1 VALLSSGL
9 SREIRLAGERLDAR
23 TMDLARLRRL
33 HERTVESLTSGLL
46 TLDREGRITS
56 FNPEAQRITGCPA
69 EEAWGRTLDELL
81 PGASALTTGPG
92 APVPGGRGRRRL
104 VVRDREGGERHLG
117 LASSVLRDERGD
129 ASGHVVIFQDVTQV
143 VAMERDLRRSE
154 RLAGVGQLAA
164 DIAHEIRNPLAAIS
178 GSVEMLRAGL
188 GEGEEDQ
195 ERARLMDIVLRE
207 IDRLDDLITDF
218 LSYARP
224 APPRATATALAP
236 LVEELCKVLSGGL
249 APGISLQVEVEPGLR
264 VLADPTQLRQ
274 VLWNLLTNAQQA
286 MEEGGEL
293 RVRAHVLGSDPQA
306 GEAPDRN
313 DSQGEPRGVEIVVAD
328 TGSGISPENLER
340 IFDPFFTTKPG
351 GTGLG
356 LATVHR
362 IVESHGGSLH
372 VDSRPGAGAEFRV
385 RLRAVDGAAEPAEAE
400 R

>member
-1 VALLSSGL
+1 
-9 SREIRLAGERLDAR
+9 
-23 TMDLARLRRL
+23 
-33 HERTVESLTSGLL
+33 
-46 TLDREGRITS
+46 
-56 FNPEAQRITGCPA
+56 
-69 EEAWGRTLDELL
+69 
-81 PGASALTTGPG
+81 
-92 APVPGGRGRRRL
+92 
-104 VVRDREGGERHLG
+104 
-117 LASSVLRDERGD
+117 
-129 ASGHVVIFQDVTQV
+129 
-143 VAMERDLRRSE
+143 
-154 RLAGVGQLAA
+154 
-164 DIAHEIRNPLAAIS
+164 
-178 GSVEMLRAGL
+178 
-188 GEGEEDQ
+188 
-195 ERARLMDIVLRE
+195 
-207 IDRLDDLITDF
+207 
-218 LSYARP
+218 
-224 APPRATATALAP
+224 
-236 LVEELCKVLSGGL
+236 
-249 APGISLQVEVEPGLR
+249 
-264 VLADPTQLRQ
+264 
-274 VLWNLLTNAQQA
+274 